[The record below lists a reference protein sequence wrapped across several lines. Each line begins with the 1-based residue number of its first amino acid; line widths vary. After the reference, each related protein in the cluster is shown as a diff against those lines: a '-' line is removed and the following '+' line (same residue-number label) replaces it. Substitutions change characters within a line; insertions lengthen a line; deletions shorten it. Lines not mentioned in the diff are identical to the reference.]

1 MQCSAVCRK
10 RRQRSAAYHASAAPS
25 GTAFFPVDIAEEER
39 RLQPTPFMQHLET
52 NRGHLMRS
60 AGTKGMVLH
69 WFEMGGEIW
78 LSNANKMA
86 AGSEK
91 SREKGQVHTEK
102 GLWFCYLTSDENSM
116 NLELSSV

>member
-60 AGTKGMVLH
+60 CIGSKWVKKFGC
-69 WFEMGGEIW
+69 
-78 LSNANKMA
+78 SNANKMA

-91 SREKGQVHTEK
+91 TRERGHVHTEK
-102 GLWFCYLTSDENSM
+102 GLWFCYLTSDENSIT
-116 NLELSSV
+116 LA